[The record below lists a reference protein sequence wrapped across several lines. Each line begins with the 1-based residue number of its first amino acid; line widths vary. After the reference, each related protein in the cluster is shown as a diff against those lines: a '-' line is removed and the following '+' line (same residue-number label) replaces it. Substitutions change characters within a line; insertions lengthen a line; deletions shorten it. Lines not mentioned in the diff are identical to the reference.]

1 MKLLA
6 EGFGLKMGVLPVD
19 LNTAAVTGERIS
31 LAKGKKLAIVCQLG
45 DSTAALVR
53 PTLRQHSAATGGT
66 SKDLSVANPYYYKNG
81 AATSFT
87 KVEPSS
93 AAALYNLDTLFG
105 GDEGIVVFEVHPE
118 DLDVNGNFTHVSVDF
133 ADSTAAKLC
142 SVLYVLDSKE
152 VPAYSLAL

>member
-31 LAKGKKLAIVCQLG
+31 MVKGLKLAIVCQLG
-45 DSTAALVR
+45 DSVAALVR
-53 PTLRQHSAATGGT
+53 PTLRQHNAASAGT
-66 SKDLSVANPYYYKNG
+66 SKDLSVANPYFYKKG
-81 AATSFT
+81 ADTSFT

-93 AAALYNLDTLFG
+93 AAALFNLDTIFAA
-105 GDEGIVVFEVHPE
+105 DEGIVVFEVHPE

-152 VPAYSLAL
+152 VPAYTLAL